1 MFSATNINTIVTI
14 VGMIL
19 TVYFALKGT
28 KKKEQRRKS
37 HRKEKK
43 LVKNINKGQRKRCI
57 NGIQRKPIKQN
68 VTKSQ
73 KCKGIK
79 ISLKINLCAKE
90 RWICIKLCIE
100 PTER

>member
-28 KKKEQRRKS
+28 KKKEKRR
-37 HRKEKK
+37 K

-68 VTKSQ
+68 VTKRQ

-79 ISLKINLCAKE
+79 ISLKINFCAKE